1 MVWNNTG
8 NKNMEKL
15 TNKEKYKKKATIKKP
30 KLKGK

>member
-1 MVWNNTG
+1 MVRNNIS

-30 KLKGK
+30 TLKGK